1 MNKEDSKRMG
11 KNLTVR
17 YAMIQS
23 VDIMG
28 YCTIYSFASIY
39 LLSRGFTNSQIG
51 LTLTLA
57 SAFAL
62 MFQPVVA
69 AFADRTKKLSLRKIV
84 ATILGLFTA
93 TSIVLLITPVI
104 VLPTAILYMLLVIFF
119 STQVPLITSM
129 SMEHI
134 NNGVPINF
142 SLARGIGSFF
152 FATLSF
158 SLGFLVEIFGAEIVI
173 LVNIGIGLIAI
184 LLVSTFKKAKLTNLG
199 NTNRENQ
206 ALSFSAFTKKNKRFM
221 AVVASISMI
230 LISHVFINAYSIQI
244 IRKVGGDSSDMGI
257 AIAIAGFLELPA
269 MALFPWI
276 YKKIRNAG
284 TIMKLSG
291 LFFVIK
297 VLITWMAPNVFW
309 IFIAQSLQFFSFAMI
324 LPASVYYVNQ
334 QISEVDKNKGQTIMG
349 MSMGISNLIGNLAGG
364 VMLDSSGGVSFML
377 IVGIAISIMGLLML
391 IWFDNSR
398 TATTVG
404 PALR

>member
-1 MNKEDSKRMG
+1 
-11 KNLTVR
+11 
-17 YAMIQS
+17 
-23 VDIMG
+23 
-28 YCTIYSFASIY
+28 
-39 LLSRGFTNSQIG
+39 
-51 LTLTLA
+51 
-57 SAFAL
+57 
-62 MFQPVVA
+62 
-69 AFADRTKKLSLRKIV
+69 
-84 ATILGLFTA
+84 
-93 TSIVLLITPVI
+93 
-104 VLPTAILYMLLVIFF
+104 
-119 STQVPLITSM
+119 
-129 SMEHI
+129 
-134 NNGVPINF
+134 
-142 SLARGIGSFF
+142 
-152 FATLSF
+152 
-158 SLGFLVEIFGAEIVI
+158 
-173 LVNIGIGLIAI
+173 
-184 LLVSTFKKAKLTNLG
+184 
-199 NTNRENQ
+199 
-206 ALSFSAFTKKNKRFM
+206 
-221 AVVASISMI
+221 
-230 LISHVFINAYSIQI
+230 
-244 IRKVGGDSSDMGI
+244 MGI

-404 PALR
+404 PDCVNRLGN